1 MRRRDIVGRL
11 GEADNVENPSALPAV
26 SGQDK
31 GRVIGSWVY
40 SLPLDL
46 PRPDDDD
53 LSRGPSEP
61 QLMSLP
67 EKTFLFPRAPVIN
80 DRPRAR
86 RTRHRC

>member
-1 MRRRDIVGRL
+1 MRHRDIVGRL

-53 LSRGPSEP
+53 DLSGGTQR
-61 QLMSLP
+61 
-67 EKTFLFPRAPVIN
+67 TTIDVF
-80 DRPRAR
+80 AR
-86 RTRHRC
+86 EDIFVPPGSRN